1 METNSLT
8 PLQKLLMK
16 QWERLMALSRAYRT
30 DPAFRARCEE
40 DPGAVLAEEGVD
52 LPPGMEVRF
61 VADAADTVH
70 VAMPVDPN
78 TPLSEEE
85 LAMAGGGKGRLHIDS
100 YGRQYRL
107 RWNPERKM
115 YEHDYNA

>member
-52 LPPGMEVRF
+52 LPPGMKSGSWR
-61 VADAADTVH
+61 TPRTPS
-70 VAMPVDPN
+70 MSPCRWIR
-78 TPLSEEE
+78 TPL
-85 LAMAGGGKGRLHIDS
+85 
-100 YGRQYRL
+100 
-107 RWNPERKM
+107 
-115 YEHDYNA
+115 

>member
-78 TPLSEEE
+78 TPSERRGTRD
-85 LAMAGGGKGRLHIDS
+85 GGG
-100 YGRQYRL
+100 RQREAPYRL
-107 RWNPERKM
+107 VWSTVSTPLES
-115 YEHDYNA
+115 

>member
-1 METNSLT
+1 MTTNSRT
-8 PLQKLLMK
+8 PSRKLLMK

-40 DPGAVLAEEGVD
+40 DPRAVLAEEGVD

-78 TPLSEEE
+78 IPLSEEE
-85 LAMAGGGKGRLHIDS
+85 LAMAGGGQGRINIDS
-100 YGRQYRL
+100 YGRRYQL

-115 YEHDYNA
+115 YEYDYNA

>member
-8 PLQKLLMK
+8 PTQKLPMERR
-16 QWERLMALSRAYRT
+16 ERLMALSRACRT

-40 DPGAVLAEEGVD
+40 DPRAVPAEEGVV

-61 VADAADTVH
+61 VADTADTVH

-78 TPLSEEE
+78 TPASEEE
-85 LAMAGGGKGRLHIDS
+85 LATAGGGKRRIHTDSHGR
-100 YGRQYRL
+100 RYRL
-107 RWNPERKM
+107 RWNPERKTF
-115 YEHDYNA
+115 EHDHNV